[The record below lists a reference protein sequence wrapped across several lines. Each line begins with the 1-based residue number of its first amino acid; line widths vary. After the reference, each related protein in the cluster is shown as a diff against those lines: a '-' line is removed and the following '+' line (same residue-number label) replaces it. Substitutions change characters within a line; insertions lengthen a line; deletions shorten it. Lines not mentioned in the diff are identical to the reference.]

1 MPLYIHFLDHLYT
14 LQSKDPSECYN
25 RMHTVKIYQLYK
37 GCFPKIAHN
46 AILLV
51 IDILAMIITIFG
63 SCHIAQT
70 IEAKINYESLT
81 R

>member
-25 RMHTVKIYQLYK
+25 MMHTVKVYQHYK
-37 GCFPKIAHN
+37 GCCPKIAHN

-51 IDILAMIITIFG
+51 IGILAMIITIFG

-70 IEAKINYESLT
+70 IEAKIN
-81 R
+81 

>member
-1 MPLYIHFLDHLYT
+1 M
-14 LQSKDPSECYN
+14 
-25 RMHTVKIYQLYK
+25 MHTIKVYQQYK
-37 GCFPKIAHN
+37 GCCPKIAHN

-70 IEAKINYESLT
+70 IEAKIN
-81 R
+81 